1 MLENLFEHFNE
12 KIMRTTKMVS
22 KMYFWQQFTE
32 KLIIKDDVKQAKI
45 QLCSTQDLL
54 LARVSKH

>member
-12 KIMRTTKMVS
+12 KIMWITKMES

-32 KLIIKDDVKQAKI
+32 KLMIKDDVKFVKNGWTHTYFI
-45 QLCSTQDLL
+45 FGYI
-54 LARVSKH
+54 R